1 MGEECLEKN
10 LLDHSGDNHDEIP
23 CVGEGST
30 YTNCSFVINNEFEA
44 NNNSKSSNNS
54 NNNRIETEI
63 LPKTPHSCVRFK
75 GVCDATPG
83 GTLPTL
89 QTLPTLP
96 PDLALISDKSPVKFE
111 LGDSSGSL
119 QPGSSL
125 YLRNSERTF
134 STGSR
139 SSIPKRMVRQRNN
152 TFSNCQY
159 SPIKEPCEIKESHAL
174 MPARTR
180 LQTYSEESHLRTI
193 SGTRRSTPGQ
203 TQNINSNV
211 TKNPLELA
219 LSLPISSD
227 FPETDFSFRGGAY
240 TAPVQTEV
248 GDSRRTFSFGGSMA
262 NRFQRRVTR
271 QMTISGDSTSSIGN
285 HKSMNRILN
294 RALSRTFTVN
304 SIADGS
310 NSTIVFEEWKP
321 IFDKFDLEADGRQD
335 GKIPLDKFAAI
346 LDGDPVWKESVPQTL
361 KDRIIKEVDLNN
373 DGVIDYHEFL
383 TLVKGKNLGLG
394 QKRRRAFR
402 QLLKET
408 VEFLVPYKY
417 TYQNQ
422 YSCSPPPLFM
432 LLISLVQIAIF
443 MFNSFQQIGDI
454 GLHGPVPYC
463 SYLIYNP
470 NRKSEVWRYLTY
482 SLVHSGLF
490 HVSFNILVQLVL
502 GIPLE
507 MVHGA
512 WRVGAVYLSGIFAGS
527 LWTSVLKPGVFLSG
541 ASGGVYALIMGHL
554 GTVIMNHRE
563 MSYPWWRVAVVSI
576 TAITDVGVYVYET
589 AVLGQPAKPISY
601 PAHIAGALAGLLIGV
616 VCLRNLSWEKHQR
629 YIWIISLFIYAVLIF
644 VAIVW
649 NCLDSNTPLN
659 AHLKLDTDCPHFIA

>member
-1 MGEECLEKN
+1 MEEECLEN
-10 LLDHSGDNHDEIP
+10 LLEHSGDNHGEIF

-30 YTNCSFVINNEFEA
+30 YTNCSFVINNEMEA
-44 NNNSKSSNNS
+44 NNNNHQDNNKNKSGQD
-54 NNNRIETEI
+54 
-63 LPKTPHSCVRFK
+63 LAPKTSHSCVRFK
-75 GVCDATPG
+75 GVYDATTG
-83 GTLPTL
+83 GR
-89 QTLPTLP
+89 P
-96 PDLALISDKSPVKFE
+96 PDMQALISADKKPVKFE
-111 LGDSSGSL
+111 LGGSSAAL

-125 YLRNSERTF
+125 YFRNCERTF

-139 SSIPKRMVRQRNN
+139 ASIPKRMMRQRNN
-152 TFSNCQY
+152 TFSHCQY
-159 SPIKEPCEIKESHAL
+159 TNIKEPSDVSERSL
-174 MPARTR
+174 VGPPRTR
-180 LQTYSEESHLRTI
+180 HQTYSEESHVRTF
-193 SGTRRSTPGQ
+193 SGTRKSSNSEGQ
-203 TQNINSNV
+203 DHDGSAV
-211 TKNPLELA
+211 LPRNPLELA
-219 LSLPISSD
+219 LSLPLSSD
-227 FPETDFSFRGGAY
+227 FPETDFSFRSGAS
-240 TAPVQTEV
+240 TAPVQTDGV
-248 GDSRRTFSFGGSMA
+248 DNRRTFSFGGSMA
-262 NRFQRRVTR
+262 NRFQRKVTR
-271 QMTISGDSTSSIGN
+271 QMTISGDSTLSTGN
-285 HKSMNRILN
+285 RNMNKILN

-304 SIADGS
+304 SIGDGS
-310 NSTIVFEEWKP
+310 NSTIVLEEWKP
-321 IFDKFDLEADGRQD
+321 IFDKFDLEADGKQD
-335 GKIPLDKFAAI
+335 GKIPLEKFAAI

-361 KDRIIKEVDLNN
+361 KDRIIKEVDLNK
-373 DGVIDYHEFL
+373 DGVIDYSEFL

-422 YSCSPPPLFM
+422 YSCSPPPVFM
-432 LLISLVQIAIF
+432 LVISLVQIAIF
-443 MFNSFQQIGDI
+443 MFNSLQQIGNI
-454 GLHGPVPYC
+454 GLNGPVPYC

-470 NRKSEVWRYLTY
+470 NKRSEVWRYLTY

-576 TAITDVGVYVYET
+576 TAITDAAVYVYET
-589 AVLGQPAKPISY
+589 AVLGQPSKPISY
-601 PAHIAGALAGLLIGV
+601 PAHIAGAVAGLLIGV

-629 YIWIISLFIYAVLIF
+629 YIWIISLFIYAILIF

-649 NCLDSNTPLN
+649 NCLDSNNPVN
-659 AHLKLDTDCPHFIA
+659 AHLQLGQNCPHFIA